1 VSFSLPE
8 GTEAGDFV
16 IENERLKATLNILNQ
31 KLKVSQD
38 TEVTYQ
44 NTIQG
49 LE

>member
-8 GTEAGDFV
+8 GTEAGDVV